1 MKPETLLAFW
11 FGPEAGP
18 ERWFGGGAAFDA
30 LVAQRFSGLYARARE
45 RVFDDW
51 VLEARSALALVIA
64 LDQLPRNLF
73 RGTARAFES
82 DAHALE
88 IAERALQDRFH
99 RSLKP
104 EEQLFLYLPFEHSES
119 LFDQERAVALFSA
132 MEGGDP
138 TWLDYAR
145 RHRDIIARFGR
156 FPHRNAL
163 LGRKSTPDEE
173 AFLKTPGSS
182 FG

>member
-1 MKPETLLAFW
+1 MKPETLLSFW

-18 ERWFGGGAAFDA
+18 SKWFAGGPAFDA
-30 LVAQRFSGLYARARE
+30 EVKRRFAGLYERARE

-64 LDQLPRNLF
+64 LDQLPRNFF

-99 RSLKP
+99 RALKP

-119 LFDQERAVALFSA
+119 RFDQERSVALFSA

-138 TWLDYAR
+138 AWLDYAK
-145 RHRDIIARFGR
+145 RHRDVIQRFGR
-156 FPHRNAL
+156 FPHRNAA
-163 LGRKSTPDEE
+163 LGRKNTAAEE
-173 AFLKTPGSS
+173 EFLKQPGSA
-182 FG
+182 F